1 MTQARPI
8 EDYELANAKRV
19 ISAFRE
25 HSEYLNEKLTVL
37 WARHNTLRATNRANV
52 KFVRFV
58 SAMWVMTLAA
68 AITGWAR

>member
-37 WARHNTLRATNRANV
+37 WARHNALRVTNRANV
-52 KFVRFV
+52 KFIQLI
-58 SAMWVMTLAA
+58 STMWALTLIA
-68 AITGWAR
+68 AIVGWAR